1 MNNLID
7 DILTDWSYRVSD
19 GMPNPKNQYHLI
31 HLKESMKHL
40 KVDNEIVDIVM
51 NHLYEV
57 KKSKPHKDIP
67 LVKQLGGQNL
77 SDEVIED
84 IIKGFWQVSEDLY
97 YDKLWKQEE
106 DKKFV
111 DPTPDDPQW
120 LNDKGSDSDRIHY
133 KLH

>member
-1 MNNLID
+1 M
-7 DILTDWSYRVSD
+7 S
-19 GMPNPKNQYHLI
+19 
-31 HLKESMKHL
+31 
-40 KVDNEIVDIVM
+40 VM
-51 NHLYEV
+51 NWNG
-57 KKSKPHKDIP
+57 
-67 LVKQLGGQNL
+67 KQVAIEGT
-77 SDEVIED
+77 VIEY

>member
-1 MNNLID
+1 MSTMIWN
-7 DILTDWSYRVSD
+7 
-19 GMPNPKNQYHLI
+19 G
-31 HLKESMKHL
+31 
-40 KVDNEIVDIVM
+40 
-51 NHLYEV
+51 
-57 KKSKPHKDIP
+57 
-67 LVKQLGGQNL
+67 KQEQIKGT
-77 SDEVIED
+77 VIED
-84 IIKGFWQVSEDLY
+84 IINGFWQVSEDLY

>member
-1 MNNLID
+1 M
-7 DILTDWSYRVSD
+7 S
-19 GMPNPKNQYHLI
+19 
-31 HLKESMKHL
+31 
-40 KVDNEIVDIVM
+40 VM
-51 NHLYEV
+51 NWNG
-57 KKSKPHKDIP
+57 
-67 LVKQLGGQNL
+67 KQVAIEGT
-77 SDEVIED
+77 VIED
-84 IIKGFWQVSEDLY
+84 IIKGFWQVSEDLF